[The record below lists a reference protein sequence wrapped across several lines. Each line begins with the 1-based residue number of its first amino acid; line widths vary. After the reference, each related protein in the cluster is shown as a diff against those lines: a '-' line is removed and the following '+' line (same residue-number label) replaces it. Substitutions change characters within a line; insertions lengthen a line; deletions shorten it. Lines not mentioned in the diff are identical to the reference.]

1 MWHIGGFER
10 HGFSGNNGKQE
21 VGGCGGGGEW
31 MEPLPDE
38 QSEQP
43 GSR

>member
-21 VGGCGGGGEW
+21 VGGCEGREW

>member
-21 VGGCGGGGEW
+21 VGGSGVVVVDGAAA
-31 MEPLPDE
+31 
-38 QSEQP
+38 
-43 GSR
+43 RRTK